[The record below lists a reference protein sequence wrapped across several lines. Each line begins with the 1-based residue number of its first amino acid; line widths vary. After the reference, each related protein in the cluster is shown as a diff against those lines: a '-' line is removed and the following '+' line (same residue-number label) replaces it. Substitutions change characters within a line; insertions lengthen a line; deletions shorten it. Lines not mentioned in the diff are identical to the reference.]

1 MKRVSA
7 EIGGRTLFLETGRL
21 AKQSDGAVYV
31 QYGDTAVL
39 VAANASKEVREGI
52 DFFPLVVE
60 YRERAYAAGKIPGG
74 FFKREGRPTDQE
86 ILSARLIDRPIRPL
100 FPKGF
105 KNEVQVIA
113 LVVSSD
119 GHVFADVPA
128 LIGASAALCLS
139 SIPFAGPV
147 GAVRIGKVNGE
158 FVVNPTLEQ
167 VEEGVL
173 NLVVAG
179 TEESIVMVESHAKEL
194 SEDEMLKALELA
206 HQEIKKIVALQ
217 KELISGLAKE
227 KMEFEPF
234 QVPEELKKRVLETM
248 GSRIKE
254 ALNTLEKKAR
264 EEALSAL
271 SQELMADL
279 PEEEDPSPLLEAF
292 HEVERDL
299 MRSMI
304 LDEGKRVDGRGL
316 RDIRPITCEVGVLPR
331 AHGSALFTRGETQA
345 LVTTTLGT
353 SGEEQMLD
361 NLVGE
366 DSKSFMVHYNFPPF
380 SVGEVR
386 PIRGV
391 SRREV
396 GHGNLAEK
404 ALSAVI
410 PDNDEEFPYT
420 IRVVSDILESNGSSS
435 MATVCGGTL
444 SLMDAGV
451 PISAPVAGIAM
462 GLVLEGE
469 RYAVLSDILG
479 MEDHLGDMDFKV
491 AGTEKGI
498 TALQMD
504 IKVGGITQEIMKEA
518 LMQAHEGRLFILDK
532 MKEALDRPRE
542 EISPYA
548 PRIVTIQIDKE
559 KIRDVIG
566 PGGKTIRGITE
577 QTGAKIE
584 IDDSGR
590 VAIAAVDMEAVEKAK
605 SIIENL
611 VRDFEEGDV
620 VTGVVN
626 RIEDYGVFVELSP
639 GKDGLLHISQ
649 VSADRVRDIREHFG
663 LGDQVTVK
671 IMGIDEMGRIK
682 LTRRGLTPIFPQDAP
697 EKDSRP
703 PRTGPGG
710 RSSHNRRDDRG
721 DRDRRPRRDRE
732 NRNRNR

>member
-1 MKRVSA
+1 MKRVST
-7 EIGGRTLFLETGRL
+7 EIGGRTLVLETGRL

-39 VAANASKEVREGI
+39 VAANASKDVREGI

-113 LVVSSD
+113 FVVSSD
-119 GHVFADVPA
+119 GHVFSDVPA
-128 LIGASAALCLS
+128 LIGASAALCIS

-147 GAVRIGKVNGE
+147 GAVRIGMVNGE
-158 FVVNPTLEQ
+158 FVVNPTLEE

-194 SEDEMLKALELA
+194 SEEEMLKALELA
-206 HQEIKKIVALQ
+206 HEEIKKIVALQ
-217 KELISGLAKE
+217 KELMAETAKE
-227 KMEFEPF
+227 KMEFHAQ
-234 QVPEELKKRVLETM
+234 QVPEELKKRVLDTM
-248 GSRIKE
+248 GSRIDQ
-254 ALNTLEKKAR
+254 AMRTVEKKAR
-264 EEALSAL
+264 EAAMSAL
-271 SQELMADL
+271 VEELVAGLD
-279 PEEEDPSPLLEAF
+279 EDEDSAPLLEAF
-292 HEVERDL
+292 HEVEREL
-299 MRSMI
+299 MRRMI
-304 LDEGKRVDGRGL
+304 LEDGKRVDGRGL
-316 RDIRPITCEVGVLPR
+316 KDIRPITCEVGVLPR

-410 PDNDEEFPYT
+410 PDNSEEFPYT

-462 GLVLEGE
+462 GLILEGE
-469 RYAVLSDILG
+469 KHAVLSDILG

-498 TALQMD
+498 SALQMD

-518 LMQAHEGRLFILDK
+518 LMQAHEGRLFILGK
-532 MKEALDRPRE
+532 MKEALDRPRK

-548 PRIVTIQIDKE
+548 PRIISIQIDKE

-584 IDDSGR
+584 IDDTGR
-590 VAIAAVDMEAVEKAK
+590 VAIAAVDMDAVEKAK
-605 SIIENL
+605 AIVENL
-611 VRDFEEGDV
+611 VREFEAGDV

-682 LTRRGLTPIFPQDAP
+682 LTRRGLTPIYPEDAP
-697 EKDSRP
+697 EKDARP
-703 PRTGPGG
+703 PQRSGPGRG
-710 RSSHNRRDDRG
+710 GYNRRDDRG
-721 DRDRRPRRDRE
+721 DRRPRRDRDD
-732 NRNRNR
+732 RNRHR